1 MTEGLTISSL
11 AKTKFLKYYLN
22 KSKIPL
28 INTNNLFNFIYSAY
42 FGGIT
47 EVYKPYGK
55 NLIYLDVNSLYPYAA
70 LNPMPGLECK
80 WIESYEPEGLNLD
93 NLFGVF
99 HAEVITNDL
108 YIGLLPVKS
117 KNGLLFPNGQFE
129 GTWTSIELQFAKKN
143 GYKIK
148 VTKGFQFNKEFNVF
162 DNYVNELSKL
172 KDELTG
178 SKRQVIK
185 SLLNNLLGRFA
196 LNFVKPI
203 TITVNKS
210 KLDKILATK
219 EIKTLKRINDNNF
232 IVTFMP
238 VIDRSI
244 CESHNLD
251 YYKVILNEKQK
262 NITNNVN
269 IFQDTSIIIS
279 AFISAYARIHMHQVK
294 LDILANGGNLYYS
307 DTDSIVID
315 LTLDRIK
322 EIMPERIGNKLGQL
336 KFEHNVNE
344 AFFISN
350 KTYALKT
357 KDGKVKMKAKGVISA
372 SLSLS
377 DFKDMYLK
385 SKSIQGDKSSS
396 IISYSKGSV
405 TIKESKITIN
415 WNSYTKREKI
425 YNPKTNLWIDTK
437 PLYLN
442 TLIKSISVYTP
453 KNIIKFV
460 SVSTNTDTIT
470 LSNACL

>member
-42 FGGIT
+42 YGGIT

-80 WIESYEPEGLNLD
+80 WIESYDQEGLNLD

-129 GTWTSIELQFAKKN
+129 GTWTSIELQFAKKY

-178 SKRQVIK
+178 SQRQVLK

-203 TITVNKS
+203 TKTVNKS
-210 KLDKILATK
+210 KLDKILAT
-219 EIKTLKRINDNNF
+219 
-232 IVTFMP
+232 
-238 VIDRSI
+238 
-244 CESHNLD
+244 
-251 YYKVILNEKQK
+251 
-262 NITNNVN
+262 
-269 IFQDTSIIIS
+269 
-279 AFISAYARIHMHQVK
+279 
-294 LDILANGGNLYYS
+294 
-307 DTDSIVID
+307 
-315 LTLDRIK
+315 
-322 EIMPERIGNKLGQL
+322 
-336 KFEHNVNE
+336 
-344 AFFISN
+344 
-350 KTYALKT
+350 
-357 KDGKVKMKAKGVISA
+357 
-372 SLSLS
+372 
-377 DFKDMYLK
+377 
-385 SKSIQGDKSSS
+385 
-396 IISYSKGSV
+396 
-405 TIKESKITIN
+405 
-415 WNSYTKREKI
+415 
-425 YNPKTNLWIDTK
+425 
-437 PLYLN
+437 
-442 TLIKSISVYTP
+442 
-453 KNIIKFV
+453 
-460 SVSTNTDTIT
+460 
-470 LSNACL
+470 